1 MKKILIIFLSLLS
14 LATLK
19 NTKTID
25 NSNKT
30 NFSECYVIINRD
42 NLEVL
47 EGKNIHKVRSVASIS
62 KVMTCIIALESNRIF
77 DVIVAPNE
85 ATKQIGSSI
94 YIQENEK
101 LSLLDLCYGL
111 MLRSGN
117 DAAYT
122 IATYIGGSID
132 GFVKKMNSKASEI
145 GMKNTKFTNASGLDI
160 DEIGNLSTAYDMA
173 VLMSYALENVW
184 FSKISKTQSYSCKHI
199 NTWINKNKL
208 LKMYEYTDG
217 GKTGYTYKAKRTFV
231 SGATKNGLKIAMC
244 TLNCGND
251 FEFHKNMYEKYF
263 SRLAFIEFLKPGI
276 NQIYDYKIESK
287 KRIGIVVP
295 IEKFKNGI
303 KLYKFSS
310 SGQLLY
316 MEYIT
321 DDGERIKVNLYE

>member
-1 MKKILIIFLSLLS
+1 MKKLFIFFLSI
-14 LATLK
+14 LALITVK
-19 NTKTID
+19 NTKTVD
-25 NSNKT
+25 NLNKSY
-30 NFSECYVIINRD
+30 FAECYVVLNRD
-42 NLEVL
+42 SHEVL
-47 EGKNIHKVRSVASIS
+47 EGKNIHKIRSVASIS

-77 DVIVAPNE
+77 DVIVAPIE

-122 IATYIGGSID
+122 IATYIGGTID
-132 GFVKKMNSKASEI
+132 EFVKQMNLKASEI
-145 GMKNTKFTNASGLDI
+145 GMKNTTFTNASGLDI
-160 DEIGNLSTAYDMA
+160 DEAGNLSTAYDMA
-173 VLMSYALENVW
+173 LLMSYALENVW
-184 FSKISKTQSYSCKHI
+184 FSKISKTLSYSCRHTNI
-199 NTWINKNKL
+199 WLNKNKL

-231 SGATKNGLKIAMC
+231 SGATKNGLKLAMC

-251 FEFHKNMYEKYF
+251 FEFHKNIYEKYF
-263 SRLAFIEFLKPGI
+263 SKIAYVEFLKPGI

-287 KRIGIVVP
+287 KRIGIVIN
-295 IEKFKNGI
+295 IEKLKGGI
-303 KLYKFSS
+303 KLYKFSPR
-310 SGQLLY
+310 GELVY

-321 DDGERIKVNLYE
+321 EDGEHIKVNMYE